1 MAAYRNPFRARG
13 HRVAR
18 TAPARCGAFRE
29 RGRPSHVLAAL
40 AVFAV
45 PVVKSGGDAAT
56 ERAIANALQFEGAA
70 QFEEC
75 RPYLQAVVWLGDA
88 VRVADV

>member
-1 MAAYRNPFRARG
+1 
-13 HRVAR
+13 V
-18 TAPARCGAFRE
+18 
-29 RGRPSHVLAAL
+29 

-45 PVVKSGGDAAT
+45 RVVKSGGDAAT